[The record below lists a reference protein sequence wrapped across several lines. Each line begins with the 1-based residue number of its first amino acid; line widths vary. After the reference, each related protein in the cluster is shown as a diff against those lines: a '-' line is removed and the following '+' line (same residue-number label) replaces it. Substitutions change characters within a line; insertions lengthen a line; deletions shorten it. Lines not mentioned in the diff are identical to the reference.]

1 MARLS
6 QEIILNMAEKIIY
19 EKGME
24 KTTLYDIASN
34 LNVTHAALY
43 KHYRNKE
50 DLFQKLAL
58 RWLEETSREIFA
70 WTQDAGQTP
79 DDALHDS
86 ALALG
91 HTKKKRYKTDRKMFL
106 LYTDYIEQNEEL
118 VKNHVAHLAQKAR
131 KLAVERTKETRLL
144 RRSLIFIIPILR
156 VGGSKRVMWIYL
168 RMFGRLLSK
177 NKERANLHD

>member
-6 QEIILNMAEKIIY
+6 QEIILDMAEQIIY

-24 KTTLYDIASN
+24 KTTLYDIAGN

-70 WTQDAGQTP
+70 WTKENDASP
-79 DDALHDS
+79 DDALHDWLWL
-86 ALALG
+86 LAD
-91 HTKKKRYKTDRKMFL
+91 TKKKLYKTDRKMFL
-106 LYTDYIEQNEEL
+106 LYTDYIEQKEEL
-118 VKNHVAHLAQKAR
+118 VKNHIEHLAQKAEKISGR
-131 KLAVERTKETRLL
+131 VNQGDAIITAFIYFHNPYFASRWEKAGYAELFERVWQIVR
-144 RRSLIFIIPILR
+144 
-156 VGGSKRVMWIYL
+156 
-168 RMFGRLLSK
+168 
-177 NKERANLHD
+177 

>member
-6 QEIILNMAEKIIY
+6 QEIILDMAEQIIY

-24 KTTLYDIASN
+24 KTTLYDIAGN

-70 WTQDAGQTP
+70 WAPNAEQTL
-79 DDALHDS
+79 DDALHDWLWL
-86 ALALG
+86 LAD
-91 HTKKKRYKTDRKMFL
+91 TKKKLYKTDRKMFL
-106 LYTDYIEQNEEL
+106 LYTDYIEQKEEL
-118 VKNHVAHLAQKAR
+118 VKNHVAHLVQKAEEVSGR
-131 KLAVERTKETRLL
+131 VNQGDAIITAFIYFHNPYFASRWEQAGYAELFERVWQVVR
-144 RRSLIFIIPILR
+144 
-156 VGGSKRVMWIYL
+156 
-168 RMFGRLLSK
+168 
-177 NKERANLHD
+177 

>member
-6 QEIILNMAEKIIY
+6 QEIILDMAEKIIY

-24 KTTLYDIASN
+24 KTTLYDIAGN

-70 WTQDAGQTP
+70 MTKNGDKSPNDT
-79 DDALHDS
+79 LHDWLWL
-86 ALALG
+86 LAE
-91 HTKKKRYKTDRKMFL
+91 TKKKLFDNDRKMFL
-106 LYTDYIEQNEEL
+106 LYTDYIEQNSEL
-118 VKNHVAHLAQKAR
+118 VTNHLEHLAQKA
-131 KLAVERTKETRLL
+131 EEI
-144 RRSLIFIIPILR
+144 S
-156 VGGSKRVMWIYL
+156 G
-168 RMFGRLLSK
+168 
-177 NKERANLHD
+177 RANQGAAIITAFVYFHNPYFAHRWSRAGHAELFEEVWSLFK

>member
-6 QEIILNMAEKIIY
+6 QEIILDMAEQIIY

-24 KTTLYDIASN
+24 KTTLYDIAGN

-70 WTQDAGQTP
+70 WTKEKDASP
-79 DDALHDS
+79 DDALHDWLWL
-86 ALALG
+86 LAD
-91 HTKKKRYKTDRKMFL
+91 TKKKLYKTDRKMFL
-106 LYTDYIEQNEEL
+106 LYTDYIEQKEEL
-118 VKNHVAHLAQKAR
+118 VKNHTEHLAQKAEEISGR
-131 KLAVERTKETRLL
+131 VNQGDAIITAFIYFHDPYFASRWEQAGYAELFERVWQIVR
-144 RRSLIFIIPILR
+144 
-156 VGGSKRVMWIYL
+156 
-168 RMFGRLLSK
+168 
-177 NKERANLHD
+177 

>member
-6 QEIILNMAEKIIY
+6 QEIILDMAEKIIY

-24 KTTLYDIASN
+24 KTTLYDIAGN

-70 WTQDAGQTP
+70 WNSAAGQSP
-79 DDALHDS
+79 DDALHDWLWL
-86 ALALG
+86 LAG
-91 HTKKKRYKTDRKMFL
+91 TKKKLYATDRKMFL
-106 LYTDYIEQNEEL
+106 LYTDYIEQNEAL
-118 VKNHVAHLAQKAR
+118 VKNHVEHLAQKAEEVSGR
-131 KLAVERTKETRLL
+131 KEQGAAIITAFIYFHNPYFANRWEQEGHEELFERVWQLVK
-144 RRSLIFIIPILR
+144 
-156 VGGSKRVMWIYL
+156 
-168 RMFGRLLSK
+168 
-177 NKERANLHD
+177 

>member
-1 MARLS
+1 MNRGVKMARLS

-58 RWLEETSREIFA
+58 RWLEETSREIFD
-70 WTQDAGQTP
+70 WTQEAGQTP
-79 DDALHDS
+79 DDALHDWLWL
-86 ALALG
+86 LAD
-91 HTKKKRYKTDRKMFL
+91 TKKKRYKTDRKMFL

-118 VKNHVAHLAQKAR
+118 VKNHVAHLAQKAEEVSGR
-131 KLAVERTKETRLL
+131 TNQGNAIITAFTYFHNPYFASRWEQAGYAKLFEDVWQIVK
-144 RRSLIFIIPILR
+144 
-156 VGGSKRVMWIYL
+156 
-168 RMFGRLLSK
+168 
-177 NKERANLHD
+177 

>member
-24 KTTLYDIASN
+24 KTTLYDIAGN

-58 RWLEETSREIFA
+58 RWLEETSREIFD
-70 WTQDAGQTP
+70 WTQGAGQTP
-79 DDALHDS
+79 DDALHDWLWL
-86 ALALG
+86 LAD
-91 HTKKKRYKTDRKMFL
+91 TKKKRYKTDRKMFL

-118 VKNHVAHLAQKAR
+118 VKNHVAHLAQKAEE
-131 KLAVERTKETRLL
+131 VSGRTNQGTA
-144 RRSLIFIIPILR
+144 IITAFTYFHNPYFTSRWEQAGYADLFEDVWQI
-156 VGGSKRVMWIYL
+156 VK
-168 RMFGRLLSK
+168 
-177 NKERANLHD
+177 